1 MDVVNRSVHHFVLA
15 DALALFY
22 DLYDHWKGDKK
33 PKMDGHF
40 LCRPSRYWDVDLF
53 LSSDNCAHAWLGIIE
68 KLRKKA
74 FAHSPIEAGNGK
86 GFLL

>member
-40 LCRPSRYWDVDLF
+40 FAVPAGIGMLICF
-53 LSSDNCAHAWLGIIE
+53 LVATTARMLG
-68 KLRKKA
+68 LA
-74 FAHSPIEAGNGK
+74 
-86 GFLL
+86 